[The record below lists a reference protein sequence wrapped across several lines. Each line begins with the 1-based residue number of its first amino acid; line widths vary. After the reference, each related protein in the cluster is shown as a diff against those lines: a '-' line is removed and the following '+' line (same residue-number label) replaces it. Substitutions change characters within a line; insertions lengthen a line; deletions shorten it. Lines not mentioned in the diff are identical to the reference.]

1 MKNSKNLLTTAA
13 ILGMVTIILGAF
25 GAHALKEIVSA
36 EAILTYETGVKYQ
49 MYHVFALLLVALS
62 PITDKQKKTISRL
75 LLAGILLFSGS
86 IYILTFREHL
96 TANIRFIGPV
106 TPIGGACFIAGWAVL
121 AYSYYKLKN

>member
-96 TANIRFIGPV
+96 TENIRFIGPV

-121 AYSYYKLKN
+121 AYSYYKLKH

>member
-1 MKNSKNLLTTAA
+1 
-13 ILGMVTIILGAF
+13 MVTIILGAF

-96 TANIRFIGPV
+96 TENIRFIGPV

-121 AYSYYKLKN
+121 AYSYYKLKH